1 MLFTYR
7 ICSSLG
13 TQCSFCHIYRH
24 ILQEKFQT
32 GCVGPCEPDLTVD
45 IQQDTSPIVYG
56 ETTEFYIT
64 VSVMNK
70 GEVAFGLRTT
80 IDVTTNN
87 AQFLSATTLLDKGS
101 VPITCSEGVDN
112 NRTILH
118 CDHTNALFQHQLGLV
133 RLRYNVSGAS
143 LWVRAVASYR
153 MLGTSD
159 WVRAVVS
166 YHMLGASDWVG
177 AVVSYRML
185 GDPDWVRA
193 VVSYSMLGTPDW
205 VMAVVSYHMLGA
217 SEGVRAVVLFLMFW
231 SVFLGKDS
239 CMISYA

>member
-1 MLFTYR
+1 MFVLLVMLFTYR

-13 TQCSFCHIYRH
+13 TQCSFCHIHQH

-112 NRTILH
+112 NRTVLH
-118 CDHTNALFQHQLGLV
+118 CDHTNALFQQQLGLV
-133 RLRYNVSGAS
+133 RLRYNVSTDA
-143 LWVRAVASYR
+143 LLMNMNYTNLLTAVNFKA
-153 MLGTSD
+153 TS
-159 WVRAVVS
+159 V
-166 YHMLGASDWVG
+166 
-177 AVVSYRML
+177 
-185 GDPDWVRA
+185 
-193 VVSYSMLGTPDW
+193 
-205 VMAVVSYHMLGA
+205 
-217 SEGVRAVVLFLMFW
+217 SEGNEIKEADNTNMLTQDITFRANLQIY
-231 SVFLGKDS
+231 G
-239 CMISYA
+239 

>member
-1 MLFTYR
+1 MFVLLVRLFTYR

-13 TQCSFCHIYRH
+13 TQCSFCHIHQH

-45 IQQDTSPIVYG
+45 IQQDTSSIVYG

-112 NRTILH
+112 NRTVLH
-118 CDHTNALFQHQLGLV
+118 CDHTNALFQQQLGLV
-133 RLRYNVSGAS
+133 RLRYNVSTDA
-143 LWVRAVASYR
+143 LLMNMNYTNLLTAVNFNA
-153 MLGTSD
+153 TS
-159 WVRAVVS
+159 V
-166 YHMLGASDWVG
+166 
-177 AVVSYRML
+177 
-185 GDPDWVRA
+185 
-193 VVSYSMLGTPDW
+193 
-205 VMAVVSYHMLGA
+205 
-217 SEGVRAVVLFLMFW
+217 SEGNEIKEADNTNMLTQDITFRANLQ
-231 SVFLGKDS
+231 
-239 CMISYA
+239 IYR